1 MDCRQSTFAK
11 AVIGL
16 DTNLLVNYVSL
27 LAFNAGSRHP
37 GANTSTRSVMMPS
50 VPKSINRWAAHSSLT
65 V

>member
-1 MDCRQSTFAK
+1 MDCRQSTFAQ
-11 AVIGL
+11 AVMGL
-16 DTNLLVNYVSL
+16 DTNLLVSYLAL

-50 VPKSINRWAAHSSLT
+50 VPRSINLCAAHSSFT